1 MFLKLFRMNEGGPD
15 AWRAECGGKSARGE
29 HALDGAVADAEF
41 ASNLEV
47 AVALLAESYDAF
59 LHARERSEAGPRI
72 LPSARAR
79 LGRH

>member
-59 LHARERSEAGPRI
+59 LHVGIDPRSAQRNALLPGPR
-72 LPSARAR
+72 
-79 LGRH
+79 